1 VNLSIVVGGLC
12 VKAGYVV
19 IGDIDGVVVVPYER
33 LNAVIDRLTA
43 IRASEAALVARVK
56 AGLGVPDWVNELFS
70 SGKVREVD

>member
-33 LNAVIDRLTA
+33 LNAVIDGLTA